1 MNSYESSNSLRIC
14 HDVMTHDPCCR
25 GLQQSSTTSRINWL
39 CEGYPSTGFEWIH
52 WLLLGAVFAL
62 PWTNWLETMDENS
75 ENIMLNMMKLADF
88 VVILHLPVWG
98 GLLEDL
104 GGDPRTSTWDHPDI
118 MISYDIMNYSN
129 LVSVWWFFRIL
140 NIVLDFWSS
149 WFQNHEDKLATPQIK
164 ISLPWQQATSLASP
178 CHEGHIKWLVNNS
191 EWITAEVS
199 WATRFTRSLQDSQD
213 RTLNCWNFG
222 PGMGLSNFFGPYMA
236 LSWLDTLS
244 PMAVTRLPWLWGR
257 RQGATRLEIRWM
269 EEILHHLGW

>member
-1 MNSYESSNSLRIC
+1 
-14 HDVMTHDPCCR
+14 
-25 GLQQSSTTSRINWL
+25 
-39 CEGYPSTGFEWIH
+39 
-52 WLLLGAVFAL
+52 
-62 PWTNWLETMDENS
+62 
-75 ENIMLNMMKLADF
+75 LADF

-118 MISYDIMNYSN
+118 MISYDIMKYSN

-149 WFQNHEDKLATPQIK
+149 WFQNHEDKLATPQKK

-199 WATRFTRSLQDSQD
+199 WATRFTRSLQDPKLLKLWARHGPIKLFWALYGLIMTGHSVTHGCD
-213 RTLNCWNFG
+213 PPSMALGAAPGSHPPGNTVDVRNPAP
-222 PGMGLSNFFGPYMA
+222 PGMVESL
-236 LSWLDTLS
+236 
-244 PMAVTRLPWLWGR
+244 
-257 RQGATRLEIRWM
+257 
-269 EEILHHLGW
+269 